1 MMTALATVT
10 QVTPN
15 DHGFEVALS
24 CEQQTSCS
32 SCASQK
38 SCGTGVVSKAFGNK
52 SLLWHLETQR
62 RLHAGQVVEIGIP
75 EQSLLQSAMLVYLL
89 PIVAM
94 LLGALFGHL
103 VLSPWLEMGEG
114 AVVLTSM
121 LFAFIGILLAKKLA
135 QPLEQKSAAQVE
147 LMRVF
152 GEPIA

>member
-15 DHGFEVALS
+15 DNGFEVALS

-32 SCASQK
+32 SCSSQK

-62 RLHAGQVVEIGIP
+62 RLHVGQVVEIGIP

>member
-32 SCASQK
+32 SCSSQK

-62 RLHAGQVVEIGIP
+62 RLHVGQVVEIGIP

-103 VLSPWLEMGEG
+103 VLSLWLEMGEG

>member
-1 MMTALATVT
+1 MMTALATVI

-32 SCASQK
+32 SCSSQK

-62 RLHAGQVVEIGIP
+62 RLHVGQVVEIGIP

-114 AVVLTSM
+114 AVVLTSL

>member
-32 SCASQK
+32 SCSSQK

-62 RLHAGQVVEIGIP
+62 RLHVGQVVEIGIP